1 MRKIMFAL
9 IILSLSFFILGCP
22 QPDSG
27 KEQPPSSVTNNLS
40 PSSGENELAG
50 KNFSYGTTS
59 FEFEENTVKHSPTT
73 SSRAITF
80 DQAQTFAYS
89 FNTEEKKLEFQLA
102 QTWGVLPE
110 AITYDEHIQ
119 WVKDQYKSIANSVIV
134 GLDENISEMI
144 PTTSP
149 IDFTEKIT
157 SQVTAKAK
165 ALLASQEKLLA
176 DYLTSKYNAV
186 INFDYELTETELTLT
201 ESFNNN
207 LADASSMFLY
217 ETSNLYIVL
226 NDYNALYP
234 FAIKVDGE
242 SYIGIPSF
250 SNEQATNGTV
260 EVLLYPFMGLPVA
273 PANLVSK
280 STAFIANEE
289 TTTEILNE
297 LILKDTSP
305 ALDEAIDAQIGAQ
318 TLKADFEVS
327 TENGTTLTLT
337 ITEVPEYLTGKIEE
351 NATFVLNHTPLL
363 AATYNLVT
371 E

>member
-22 QPDSG
+22 Q
-27 KEQPPSSVTNNLS
+27 QPAENKDTPAVTNNLS
-40 PSSGENELAG
+40 PSSGENELSG
-50 KNFSYGTTS
+50 KTFSYGTTS
-59 FEFEENTVKHSPTT
+59 FEFGENTVKHSPTD
-73 SSRAITF
+73 SRAITF

-119 WVKDQYKSIANSVIV
+119 WVKDQYKSIANSVIA
-134 GLDENISEMI
+134 GLDDAIQI
-144 PTTSP
+144 PSGGNV
-149 IDFTEKIT
+149 DLDKKIT

-165 ALLASQEKLLA
+165 ALLASQEELLA

-207 LADASSMFLY
+207 IADASSMFRY
-217 ETSNLYIVL
+217 DNSNLYIVL

-234 FAIKVDGE
+234 FTIKIDEE

-250 SNEQATNGTV
+250 SNPQAINGTV
-260 EVLLYPFMGLPVA
+260 EVLLYPFMGLPVD
-273 PANLVSK
+273 PTTLVSK

-289 TTTEILNE
+289 TTTEIVNE

-305 ALDEAIDAQIGAQ
+305 ALDSAIDAQIGAQ
-318 TLKADFEVS
+318 KLKADFEVS
-327 TENGTTLTLT
+327 TEGSTTLTLT

-363 AATYNLVT
+363 AATYSLAT

>member
-9 IILSLSFFILGCP
+9 FILSLSFFILGCP

-27 KEQPPSSVTNNLS
+27 KEQPPSSVPNNLS
-40 PSSGENELAG
+40 PSSGKNELSG

-59 FEFEENTVKHSPTT
+59 FEFGENTVKHSPTN
-73 SSRAITF
+73 SRAITF

-89 FNTEEKKLEFQLA
+89 FDTEEKKLEFQLA

-119 WVKDQYKSIANSVIV
+119 WVKDQYKTIASNF
-134 GLDENISEMI
+134 LEL
-144 PTTSP
+144 
-149 IDFTEKIT
+149 IDEKI
-157 SQVTAKAK
+157 SKIILSAPDRAEKIKKQVTAKAQD
-165 ALLASQEKLLA
+165 LLASQEKLLA
-176 DYLTSKYNAV
+176 DYLTLKYNAV
-186 INFDYELTETELTLT
+186 INFDYELTETALTLT

-207 LADASSMFLY
+207 LADASSMFIY
-217 ETSNLYIVL
+217 DSSDVYIVL

-234 FAIKVDGE
+234 FAIRVDGK

-250 SNEQATNGTV
+250 SNPQATNGTV

-327 TENGTTLTLT
+327 KEGSTTLTLT

-363 AATYNLVT
+363 AATYNLET

>member
-1 MRKIMFAL
+1 MFAL

-27 KEQPPSSVTNNLS
+27 KEQPPSSVTNNLN
-40 PSSGENELAG
+40 PSSGENELSG

-59 FEFEENTVKHSPTT
+59 FEFEENTVKHSPTD
-73 SSRAITF
+73 SRAITF

-119 WVKDQYKSIANSVIV
+119 WVKDQYKSIANSVIA

-149 IDFTEKIT
+149 IDFAGKIKK
-157 SQVTAKAK
+157 QVTAKAQD
-165 ALLASQEKLLA
+165 LLASQEELLA

-186 INFDYELTETELTLT
+186 INFDYELTETALTLT

-207 LADASSMFLY
+207 LEDASSMFIY
-217 ETSNLYIVL
+217 DSSDAYIVL

-289 TTTEILNE
+289 TTTEIFNE

-305 ALDEAIDAQIGAQ
+305 ALDSAIDAQLGAQ
-318 TLKADFEVS
+318 KLKASFEVS
-327 TENGTTLTLT
+327 TEGSTTLTLT

-363 AATYNLVT
+363 AETYSLVT